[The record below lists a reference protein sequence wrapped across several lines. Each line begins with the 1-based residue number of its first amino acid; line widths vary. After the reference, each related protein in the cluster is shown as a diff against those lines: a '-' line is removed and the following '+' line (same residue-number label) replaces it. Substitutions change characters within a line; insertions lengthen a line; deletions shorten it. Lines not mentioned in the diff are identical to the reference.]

1 MLGSSYIVK
10 VTGFRTKRKGKHK
23 TNGRALLVAALVAVS
38 FLAGMFTHS
47 VISRPPQ
54 ADAGLSYIEDIP
66 VYTDYIPEGSRA
78 RPGEIREIKYL
89 VIHETDNFS
98 AGADAA
104 AHNSFIHQN
113 ANAESGIV
121 SWHYTVD
128 DHEIYHHLPDNETAY
143 HAGDQMEK
151 NGGNMNGVGIEMC
164 VNEDG
169 NYEQTLINTE
179 KLCARLLLAYDL
191 DPDKALKKHQDFSGK
206 VCPAKLINDGRW
218 DEFCAA
224 VKQKYEELKAAQANG

>member
-1 MLGSSYIVK
+1 MGDIRIVRG
-10 VTGFRTKRKGKHK
+10 TGAHSRRKTG
-23 TNGRALLVAALVAVS
+23 GRSRARAIFLAALVIVS
-38 FLAGMFTHS
+38 FAAGMFTHS
-47 VISRPPQ
+47 LISRPPQ
-54 ADAGLSYIEDIP
+54 PDAGLSYIEDIP

-78 RPGEIREIKYL
+78 RPGETREIKYL

-104 AHNSFIHQN
+104 AHNSFIHQ
-113 ANAESGIV
+113 
-121 SWHYTVD
+121 
-128 DHEIYHHLPDNETAY
+128 TAY

-151 NGGNMNGVGIEMC
+151 NGGNMNGIGIEMC

-179 KLCARLLLAYDL
+179 KLCARLLLEYDL
-191 DPDKALKKHQDFSGK
+191 NPDKALKKHQDFSGK

-224 VKQKYEELKAAQANG
+224 VKQKYEELKAADANS

>member
-1 MLGSSYIVK
+1 M
-10 VTGFRTKRKGKHK
+10 RTKGTHSRRKTG
-23 TNGRALLVAALVAVS
+23 GRGRVRAVLLAALVIVS
-38 FLAGMFTHS
+38 FAAGMFTHS
-47 VISRPPQ
+47 LISRPPQ

-78 RPGEIREIKYL
+78 RPGEKREIKYL

-179 KLCARLLLAYDL
+179 KLCARLLLEYGL

-224 VKQKYEELKAAQANG
+224 VKQKYEELKAADANS

>member
-1 MLGSSYIVK
+1 MGDTRIVRG
-10 VTGFRTKRKGKHK
+10 TGAHSRRKTGGR
-23 TNGRALLVAALVAVS
+23 GRARVILLAALVIIS
-38 FLAGMFTHS
+38 FAAGMFTHS
-47 VISRPPQ
+47 LISRPPQ

-78 RPGEIREIKYL
+78 RPGETREIKYL
-89 VIHETDNFS
+89 VVHETDNFS

-151 NGGNMNGVGIEMC
+151 NGGNMNGIGIEMC

-179 KLCARLLLAYDL
+179 KLCARLLLEYDL
-191 DPDKALKKHQDFSGK
+191 NPDKALKKHQDFSGK

-224 VKQKYEELKAAQANG
+224 VKQKYEELKAADANS